1 MSTVMT
7 VRDVMT
13 TSVISVQHD
22 KPLKDVAT
30 LLVDHGI
37 SGLPVV
43 DADKRVVGVVSEAD
57 FLLKESGADGMPHRR
72 LERLLGETKATRR
85 YRAKLE
91 ATTAAEAMTSPAIT
105 VSPSHSI
112 NEAARTMTSHAINR
126 LVVVDDDRLVGIV
139 TRADLV
145 RAYVRSDQELADTIR
160 QEVVLRILWLD
171 PAGFVVNV
179 KDGVATI
186 IGRVESR
193 STAEMVGRAV
203 AMVPGIVDV
212 KADVSWSLDDTK
224 LRPETVDP
232 FFPFS
237 PR

>member
-1 MSTVMT
+1 MT

-13 TSVISVQHD
+13 TPAIFAKHD
-22 KPLKDVAT
+22 ASLKDVAN
-30 LLVDHGI
+30 LLVEHSI
-37 SGLPVV
+37 SGVPVV

-57 FLLKESGADGMPHRR
+57 FLMKESGLAAMPHRR
-72 LERLLGETKATRR
+72 LERLLGETKATRT

-105 VSPSHSI
+105 VGPSHSI
-112 NEAARTMTSHAINR
+112 SEAARTMTRHAINR
-126 LVVVDDDRLVGIV
+126 LVVVDDGRLVGIV

-186 IGRVESR
+186 IGQVESR

-224 LRPETVDP
+224 LRSETVDP